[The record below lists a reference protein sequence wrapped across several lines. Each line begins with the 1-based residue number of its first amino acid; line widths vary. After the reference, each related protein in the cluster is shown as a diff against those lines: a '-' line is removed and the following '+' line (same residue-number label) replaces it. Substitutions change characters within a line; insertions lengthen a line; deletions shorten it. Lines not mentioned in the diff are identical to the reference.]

1 VFQPTGLQKLAP
13 LKGCSGTFMRD
24 STSIDAI
31 MFDSF
36 LENDLNKYF
45 ILKNVRKKLKISQ

>member
-1 VFQPTGLQKLAP
+1 
-13 LKGCSGTFMRD
+13 MRD